1 MDVIRIDENHWVI
14 DHFLVQERNGVKYI
28 KHFTNSDRY
37 LDQYRRHKVNLMN
50 TINLKKL
57 SSEYPNT
64 SIIPCQSK
72 LIFDHVQTFTYEF
85 YRKGE
90 GLFKVNARTPRRFRD
105 ISSPFTVIPFFP
117 KAGPA
122 KYLYYQNNSL
132 QTNVIPPAF
141 NRIIHS
147 HNSSFFVK
155 TLCLENIKLKT
166 SDIEILL
173 EYQPVKSIYQ
183 NLSVE
188 MATRTY
194 KDVREE
200 YKERPFIRSFTSR
213 DTKEPFPKQ
222 YRSTTFSR
230 YAKSFAFILYLIDN
244 FRRFSFGTPR
254 ICNNLPI
261 PLFNIDSTIEE
272 RTEKYSDFFCYLYES
287 KDKALACINILF
299 RVMAFDWNR
308 SLETKYEVKTLSH
321 FKSTIDT
328 FKGISIYLCLH
339 RHIHPTD
346 KYSNTD
352 KYFITDCTTV
362 WDWIKKIYSI
372 LLTEYRTTKVI
383 SKPCA
388 PDGYLIGGLRF
399 SRQYIQIFYQD
410 IINRYDS
417 NLEVIKKSYLNV
429 QAPSVMGRKL
439 LGTQGLCLEDDRA
452 NHKGS
457 LVNLFPMEL
466 ISKFLPYLS
475 TAQIVE
481 EEAKQ
486 EIKSAIDDMGVC
498 LMWLIYF
505 STGGPY
511 RFPDLQIIKY
521 AGNERNIFF
530 DATGKCIE
538 LDTTYSKFR
547 ISKRLC
553 KVVDQHTTFYLV
565 HYILVCR
572 SLLNNILGDFYAEIN
587 RDLFASGRK
596 PNSVADDERN
606 NVESKNSMGNVDED
620 EDEEESNQLFDEEED
635 AEEDADENKDDIIV
649 PPINIFNEGKN
660 LTDLDYSR
668 QILHSTLFIDIN
680 TNKIVHYERFKKFI
694 SQYPSSW
701 EGKRLTFRD
710 MRHGMIGLL
719 REYVAS
725 GYNERFELS
734 KEEYAGH
741 DANTGYTDYA
751 VNPYKARHTPISKR
765 SEVLSKLWQEWL
777 GLRTYHEKKKF
788 TPLHRTKEPKLPT
801 LTQSLY
807 DIAYVRSSFFYDSR
821 CLSEQENML
830 LLDIYMGQANLH
842 PIQISPKDDAFNW
855 YKLPI
860 YALSE
865 VAANK
870 NQISFIFEPTL
881 SAKILALQKLSE
893 IKSSLKVGGFDSIE
907 NIEFGPEEH
916 DFKYSIYVGTFENL
930 LDRNFCDLIHKWDET
945 MVKLSL
951 CYLVING
958 FEKVNEDLIKDLN
971 IGSIKWFFKIL
982 LFTKVDARHQ
992 TKILMK
998 NLGILKQLISVKR
1011 IDISECIYY
1020 HNLLKELPLKD
1031 VYKELWKE
1039 ESGYGT
1045 LQKCCSYSKRYLQ
1058 LFNSRTNKKIV
1069 IISKQADAADA
1080 LHAMLGD
1087 ISIKITEKIDIRERF
1102 RLMDTFREQPN
1113 SKILIGTKVLLDFP
1127 NVENV
1132 ALVLLMD
1139 YMPTISD
1146 YITFSSMITKENGI
1160 ISSIFCEGS
1169 FEKDSMT
1176 LDCPTNQIRKFY
1188 GISETQPCNCCNNS
1202 NERVR
1207 ELLIEVHSND

>member
-1 MDVIRIDENHWVI
+1 MEVIEIDKNHWVI
-14 DHFLVQERNGVKYI
+14 DNFLVEENDGVKRI
-28 KHFTNSDRY
+28 RHFTGTNKTMP
-37 LDQYRRHKVNLMN
+37 QYTIDKLKLMN
-50 TINLKKL
+50 TINLKELKDA
-57 SSEYPNT
+57 YPYT
-64 SIIPCQSK
+64 SLIPCQSK
-72 LIFDHVQTFTYEF
+72 LLFAHVQTFTYEF

-90 GLFKVNARTPRRFRD
+90 GFHKVNARTAKIFRN
-105 ISSPFTVIPFFP
+105 ISSPFTVIPLILKGCP
-117 KAGPA
+117 V
-122 KYLYYQNNSL
+122 KYLYYQNNLL

-147 HNSSFFVK
+147 HNSSFFVR

-166 SDIEILL
+166 SDIKILL
-173 EYQPVKSIYQ
+173 DYQAVKLIYQ
-183 NLSVE
+183 NRSVG
-188 MATRTY
+188 MATRIY

-200 YKERPFIRSFTSR
+200 YKERPFIQSMISLV
-213 DTKEPFPKQ
+213 TKIAFPPQ
-222 YRSTTFSR
+222 YRSTTLSQ
-230 YAKSFAFILYLIDN
+230 YARTFAFTLYLIDN
-244 FRRFSFGTPR
+244 FRKFSFATPR

-261 PLFNIDSTIEE
+261 PLFNIESTIEE
-272 RTEKYSDFFCYLYES
+272 RTEKYSDFFCYLYDS

-308 SLETKYEVKTLSH
+308 SMETKFEVKTLNH
-321 FKSTIDT
+321 FKSTMDA
-328 FKGISIYLCLH
+328 FKAISIYLCLH
-339 RHIHPTD
+339 RHIHPTY

-352 KYFITDCTTV
+352 KYFITDCSTV
-362 WDWIKKIYSI
+362 WDWIKRTYSM
-372 LLTEYRTTKVI
+372 LMNDYHTTKVI

-439 LGTQGLCLEDDRA
+439 LGTQGLCLEEDRA

-486 EIKSAIDDMGVC
+486 EIKSAIDDMGVS

-511 RFPDLQIIKY
+511 RFPDLQILKY

-530 DATGKCIE
+530 DATVKCIE
-538 LDTTYSKFR
+538 LDTTYSKSRF
-547 ISKRLC
+547 SKRLC

-777 GLRTYHEKKKF
+777 GLRTYHEKKTF
-788 TPLHRTKEPKLPT
+788 TPLHRTKEPKLSS

-807 DIAYVRSSFFYDSR
+807 DISYVKTSFFYDSR
-821 CLSEQENML
+821 CLPEQENMM
-830 LLDIYMGQANLH
+830 LLDIYMGQAKLH
-842 PIQISPKDDAFNW
+842 PIQISPNDDAFNL

-865 VAANK
+865 VASNK

-881 SAKILALQKLSE
+881 SAKILTLQRLSE
-893 IKSSLKVGGFDSIE
+893 IKSSLKVGDFDSIV
-907 NIEFGPEEH
+907 NIKTGPEEH
-916 DFKYSIYVGTFENL
+916 DFTCSIYVGTFENL
-930 LDRNFCDLIHKWDET
+930 MECSFCDLIHKWDET
-945 MVKLSL
+945 MVNLSL
-951 CYLVING
+951 CYVVINC
-958 FEKVNEDLIKDLN
+958 FEKVNQNLFKDLN
-971 IGSIKWFFKIL
+971 IGSLKWFFKIL
-982 LFTKVDARHQ
+982 LFTKIDARQQ
-992 TKILMK
+992 TKTLMK
-998 NLGILKQLISVKR
+998 NIGIFKPLISVKR

-1102 RLMDTFREQPN
+1102 RLMDNFREQSN

-1139 YMPTISD
+1139 YMRTISD

-1207 ELLIEVHSND
+1207 ELLIEVHGDD